1 VVVVEFQVVALWVL
15 DADAVE
21 NAKIY
26 ATRLDFWPLIVHCQV
41 KHARRLRTFSDSWS
55 LNTLEEPAPES

>member
-1 VVVVEFQVVALWVL
+1 VEFQVVALWVL

-26 ATRLDFWPLIVHCQV
+26 ATRLDFWPLIVGRVLSCPI
-41 KHARRLRTFSDSWS
+41 LSS
-55 LNTLEEPAPES
+55 